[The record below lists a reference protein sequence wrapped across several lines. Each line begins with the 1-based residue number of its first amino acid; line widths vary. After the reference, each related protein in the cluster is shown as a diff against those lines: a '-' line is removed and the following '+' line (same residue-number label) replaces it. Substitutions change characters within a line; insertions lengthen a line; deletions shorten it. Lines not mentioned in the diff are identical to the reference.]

1 MEESNM
7 DRMDLARYIDH
18 TILKPDAKESDVIKL
33 CKEALEY
40 KFASVCVNASNVKLA
55 DSFLHGTD
63 VKVCSV
69 IGFPFG
75 THSTATKVGEAKEVL
90 AAGADEV
97 DMVINVGK
105 LLEGDN
111 AYVEYEIKLI
121 AEEVHKKGKL
131 LKVIVET
138 CYLNEEKIAAI
149 CGIVECAGAD
159 FIKTS
164 TGYGSRGA
172 VPEDIVLFKKYLKKE
187 TKIKAS
193 GGIRTPEDAKVY
205 LDLGCSRLGTS
216 NGVAIAEGLSGT
228 GTY

>member
-1 MEESNM
+1 MKLSKF
-7 DRMDLARYIDH
+7 IDH
-18 TILKPDAKESDVIKL
+18 TYLKPTATKADIVKVCTEAKKYD
-33 CKEALEY
+33 
-40 KFASVCVNASNVKLA
+40 FASVCVNPVNVAIVKKEL
-55 DSFLHGTD
+55 SGSD

-75 THSTATKVGEAKEVL
+75 THSTTMKVAEAKEVL

-105 LLEGDN
+105 LLEGDD
-111 AYVEYEIKLI
+111 AYVENEIKAI
-121 AEEVHKKGKL
+121 ANEVHRKAAL

-149 CGIVECAGAD
+149 CSIVESAGAD

-172 VPEDIVLFKKYLKKE
+172 VPEDIVLFKKYLKKG

-216 NGVAIAEGLSGT
+216 NGVAIADGLAGSAE
-228 GTY
+228 Y